1 MPRYLHYGFAY
12 NTREILLTPDSPLL
26 RRGERG
32 FNFPTVRTDHSR
44 ATGFGYQNTQA
55 PVLPTQVPITF
66 GDSGGTLGGD
76 GNGPVYVS
84 LDSASVQL
92 PDGTPQIDRLGTS
105 NVAPLLVGAQINPAL
120 SQNHIQVIKDTHGK
134 TSQLSQTDLD
144 ALVLYLK
151 SLQ

>member
-1 MPRYLHYGFAY
+1 MRGR
-12 NTREILLTPDSPLL
+12 REGTEQARRQEL
-26 RRGERG
+26 R
-32 FNFPTVRTDHSR
+32 SR
-44 ATGFGYQNTQA
+44 VSGHLKQELRNTQA

-66 GDSGGTLGGD
+66 GDSSGTLGGD

-84 LDSASVQL
+84 LDSPFIQQ

-105 NVAPLLVGAQINPAL
+105 NVAPLLVGGQINPAL
-120 SQNHIQVIKDTHGK
+120 GQNHIQVIKDTHGK
-134 TSQLSQTDLD
+134 TSQLSQADLD